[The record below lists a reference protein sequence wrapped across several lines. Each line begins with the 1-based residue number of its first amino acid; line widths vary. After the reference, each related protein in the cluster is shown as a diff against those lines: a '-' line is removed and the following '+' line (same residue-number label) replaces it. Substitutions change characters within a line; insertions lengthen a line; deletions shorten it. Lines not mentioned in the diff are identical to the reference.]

1 MLLPNK
7 PCSKIDPAA
16 LAPIVG
22 CCVSLLLVHLVY
34 VHILPTSTAQSAPEL
49 KIKKSIQENLL
60 ALAQ

>member
-34 VHILPTSTAQSAPEL
+34 VVDVHILPTSTAQSAPEF
-49 KIKKSIQENLL
+49 KKNLSRKTCL
-60 ALAQ
+60 H